1 MKVVRYCLCLL
12 AIAATSLLGAGLP
25 SETLRGKIQIHEGKP
40 AVVETAGHK
49 LVALDGDEST
59 RKILNDVRL
68 NGFQV
73 EAKGRFTAAGT
84 FLIDPIHTR
93 ALLVRQDGR
102 LKMITYFCEVCNI
115 RSYTPGNCVCCQ
127 RETTLDLRDPDQ

>member
-1 MKVVRYCLCLL
+1 MKVVRYCLCSFV
-12 AIAATSLLGAGLP
+12 IAVISLFAAELP
-25 SETLRGKIQIHEGKP
+25 SETLRGKIRIHEGKP
-40 AVVETAGHK
+40 AAVETADHK
-49 LVALDGDEST
+49 LVVLDGDEST
-59 RKILNDVRL
+59 KKILNDERL

-73 EAKGRFTAAGT
+73 EARGRFTAEGK

-115 RSYTPGNCVCCQ
+115 RAYTPGNCVCCQ